1 LLGVTDWGPS
11 NAYLWT
17 TAGNAMSA
25 CLSEWN
31 ANNRDAVIA
40 RAVPLLDPSLG
51 GTTA

>member
-40 RAVPLLDPSLG
+40 
-51 GTTA
+51 